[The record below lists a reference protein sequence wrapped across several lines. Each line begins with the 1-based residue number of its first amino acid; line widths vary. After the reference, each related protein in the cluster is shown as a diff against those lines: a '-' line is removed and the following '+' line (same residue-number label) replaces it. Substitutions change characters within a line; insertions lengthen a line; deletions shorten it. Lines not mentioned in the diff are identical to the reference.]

1 VKLAKESFV
10 VTKLAQ
16 HINLLVR
23 SDEEVFLCLEAA

>member
-1 VKLAKESFV
+1 V
-10 VTKLAQ
+10 VTRLAQ